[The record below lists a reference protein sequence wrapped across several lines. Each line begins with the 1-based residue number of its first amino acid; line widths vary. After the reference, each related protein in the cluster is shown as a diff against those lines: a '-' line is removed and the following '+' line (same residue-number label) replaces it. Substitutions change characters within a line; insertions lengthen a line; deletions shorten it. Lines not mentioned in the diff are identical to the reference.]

1 MIAARRIC
9 CHLLVN
15 IANQESWK
23 NDNGDYETRTEWLE
37 GTLRYRE
44 VEDEVKGTTFKH
56 RITEVHATGMKRL
69 SKIEGADDPQTEPA
83 ANSRQL
89 QVDLFL
95 GSARRATREE
105 TRATTR
111 RDPCRRA

>member
-1 MIAARRIC
+1 MI
-9 CHLLVN
+9 
-15 IANQESWK
+15 
-23 NDNGDYETRTEWLE
+23 
-37 GTLRYRE
+37 
-44 VEDEVKGTTFKH
+44 
-56 RITEVHATGMKRL
+56 
-69 SKIEGADDPQTEPA
+69 PQTEPA